1 MDGPLC
7 TSLRSYSKN
16 DRLVPFHGY
25 QMSWQRE
32 NGSKNLTGGGT
43 TLLERPQEAATAA
56 GWEYFVG
63 VKKRASE

>member
-1 MDGPLC
+1 
-7 TSLRSYSKN
+7 
-16 DRLVPFHGY
+16 
-25 QMSWQRE
+25 MSWQRE

-63 VKKRASE
+63 VKKTASE